1 MLQVGM
7 SGVPHAQITD
17 IMSGVKMS
25 GILLQCKS

>member
-17 IMSGVKMS
+17 IMSGVASPVVAKS
-25 GILLQCKS
+25 CGI